1 MMYGS
6 LEARLAICH
15 PMLVRLSSLMW
26 CLDPVSMLLR
36 SGGEVKWSFPFT
48 ILHPRSYVCI
58 ISLKDGRPRG
68 MSGM

>member
-26 CLDPVSMLLR
+26 CLDPVSVLR
-36 SGGEVKWSFPFT
+36 SGEK
-48 ILHPRSYVCI
+48 L
-58 ISLKDGRPRG
+58 
-68 MSGM
+68 SGPPPSP